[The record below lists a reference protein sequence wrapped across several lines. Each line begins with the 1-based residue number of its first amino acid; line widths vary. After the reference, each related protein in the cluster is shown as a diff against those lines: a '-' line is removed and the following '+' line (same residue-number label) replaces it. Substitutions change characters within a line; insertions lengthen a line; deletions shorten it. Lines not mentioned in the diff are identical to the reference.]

1 MRKSST
7 EKSANWGSL
16 GGNHGMHKF
25 SGTGTQ
31 TPGQSAQEGTGP
43 RRGIDPKA
51 GPTGLAGSGQTN
63 KDYAGTQ
70 EPGHSGSCKSGGDGK
85 FAQGGSTPM
94 FGNRGSR
101 PAIPGQSSQ

>member
-16 GGNHGMHKF
+16 GGNNGMHKF

-31 TPGQSAQEGTGP
+31 EPGGSSQEGTGS
-43 RRGIDPKA
+43 RSGIAPKA
-51 GPTGLAGSGQTN
+51 GGTGLAGSGQTN

-70 EPGHSGSCKSGGDGK
+70 EAGHSGSCKSGGDGK
-85 FAQGGSTPM
+85 FAEGGKTSM

-101 PAIPGQSSQ
+101 PAIPGQTSQ